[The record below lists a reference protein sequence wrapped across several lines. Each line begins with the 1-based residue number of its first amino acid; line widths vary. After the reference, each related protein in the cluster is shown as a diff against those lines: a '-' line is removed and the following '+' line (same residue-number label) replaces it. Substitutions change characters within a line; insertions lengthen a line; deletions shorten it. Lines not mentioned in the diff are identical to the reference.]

1 MFILYIQNIISSNK
15 YLIITYIYFTSIIV
29 YLFTNNWAFF
39 FQEEGIEFVKHFR
52 CHLAPI
58 SHVATNSTGTL
69 LCTASTEKTVKVFD
83 VVNFGN
89 IFMLPLIFSFIKC
102 KVLLSKS

>member
-1 MFILYIQNIISSNK
+1 MEETGIIHLLFDINKIMFVYIE
-15 YLIITYIYFTSIIV
+15 YLLNIV
-29 YLFTNNWAFF
+29 Y

-83 VVNFGN
+83 VVNFGK
-89 IFMLPLIFSFIKC
+89 IL
-102 KVLLSKS
+102 